1 MRQSVIRAGLAGV
14 AALALLAG
22 CSESPDQS
30 AGNEGV
36 EAATEAA
43 ADAEMVVSAVG
54 SEASGGNASDAAL
67 PELGALPASMPKL
80 AYVYDY
86 AYRLAGEDI
95 GPLQRRHADLCEQQ
109 GPASCRIL
117 GMTKAGDEGETVT
130 GELKLAVATRH
141 ARAFG
146 ALLEDVAEDAGAEQ
160 LSADIASEELSKA
173 IVDTEAQIAARTEL
187 RDRLMEVLR
196 TRKGK
201 VSELVEAERSVAQ
214 VNEEIDQARSWL
226 KEMQGRVAYSTVTV
240 RYKTATPVG
249 GEFLAPIEGA
259 LGSLGSVAGFVVA
272 ALILLGGAALPVI
285 AVVLGARALNRR
297 FGAKAAVAE
306 A

>member
-1 MRQSVIRAGLAGV
+1 MRHSVVKKGLAGA

-22 CSESPDQS
+22 CSEAQDS
-30 AGNEGV
+30 ASASGETTETAV
-36 EAATEAA
+36 DAASDAEAPAADSANEAA
-43 ADAEMVVSAVG
+43 APERM
-54 SEASGGNASDAAL
+54 
-67 PELGALPASMPKL
+67 PELGEVAVNVPQL
-80 AYVYDY
+80 AYVYGY
-86 AYRLAGEDI
+86 AFRLAGEEI

-117 GMTKAGDEGETVT
+117 GMTKSGEDGDTVT
-130 GELKLAVATRH
+130 GELQLAVATKH

-146 ALLEDVAEDAGAEQ
+146 ALLEDVAEDSGAEQ
-160 LSADIASEELSKA
+160 LSADIASEELSKQ
-173 IVDTEAQIAARTEL
+173 IVDTEAHLAARTEL

-226 KEMQGRVAYSTVTV
+226 KEMQGRVAYSKVTV
-240 RYKTATPVG
+240 RYESAGALG
-249 GEFLAPIEGA
+249 GDFLAPIESA
-259 LGSLGSVAGFVVA
+259 FGSLGTVAGFVIA
-272 ALILLGGAALPVI
+272 ALLLLGAAALPVV
-285 AVVLGARALNRR
+285 ALVLGGRALSRR
-297 FGAKAAVAE
+297 WGRRPAE

>member
-1 MRQSVIRAGLAGV
+1 MRRSMIKWGVAGLAT
-14 AALALLAG
+14 LALLGG
-22 CSESPDQS
+22 CSETGDSTS
-30 AGNEGV
+30 AATDAV
-36 EAATEAA
+36 EVATEAS
-43 ADAEMVVSAVG
+43 ADAEMVAADG
-54 SEASGGNASDAAL
+54 AAGEAAL
-67 PELGALPASMPKL
+67 PDLAAPPVSVPKL
-80 AYVYDY
+80 AYVYDFT
-86 AYRLAGEDI
+86 YRLAGEEI

-117 GMTKAGDEGETVT
+117 GMSKSGNDGEAVT
-130 GELKLAVATRH
+130 GQLQMAVATKH

-146 ALLEDVAEDAGAEQ
+146 ALLEDVAVEAGAEQ

-173 IVDTEAQIAARTEL
+173 IVDTEAHLAARTEL

-196 TRKGK
+196 TRKGT

-240 RYKTATPVG
+240 RYETASPVG
-249 GEFLAPIEGA
+249 GDFLSPIQGA
-259 LGSLGSVAGFVVA
+259 IGSLGSVAGFVIA
-272 ALILLGGAALPVI
+272 ALLLMGAAALPVI
-285 AVVLGARALNRR
+285 AVVFGGRALARR
-297 FGAKAAVAE
+297 FGTKAVASE

>member
-1 MRQSVIRAGLAGV
+1 MRHSWIKMSLAGA

-22 CSESPDQS
+22 CSERTGRSTGS
-30 AGNEGV
+30 EAV
-36 EAATEAA
+36 EEVSEAA
-43 ADAEMVVSAVG
+43 ADAEIAAN
-54 SEASGGNASDAAL
+54 EAGGGNGSDSPL
-67 PELGALPASMPKL
+67 PDLGALPVSMPKL
-80 AYVYDY
+80 AYVYTY
-86 AYRLAGEDI
+86 AYRLAGEEI

-109 GPASCRIL
+109 GPAGCRIL
-117 GMTKAGDEGETVT
+117 GMTKAGDEGETIT

-146 ALLEDVAEDAGAEQ
+146 ALLEDVAEEVGAEQ
-160 LSADIASEELSKA
+160 MSADIASEELSKQ
-173 IVDTEAQIAARTEL
+173 IIDTEAQIAARTEL

-240 RYKTATPVG
+240 RYESATPVG
-249 GEFLAPIEGA
+249 GAFLAPIQGA
-259 LGSLGSVAGFVVA
+259 IGSLGSVAGFVVA
-272 ALILLGGAALPVI
+272 ALILLGAAALPVF
-285 AVVLGARALNRR
+285 AVVLGGRALNRR
-297 FGAKAAVAE
+297 FGTKVASAE

>member
-1 MRQSVIRAGLAGV
+1 MRHSMIKWGMAGPAT
-14 AALALLAG
+14 LALLAG
-22 CSESPDQS
+22 CSEADDSTS
-30 AGNEGV
+30 ASIDAVEV
-36 EAATEAA
+36 TAEAAS
-43 ADAEMVVSAVG
+43 DAEMTEAG
-54 SEASGGNASDAAL
+54 STEASNTGEAAL
-67 PELGALPASMPKL
+67 PDLGGVAVSAPKL
-80 AYVYDY
+80 AYVYNF
-86 AYRLAGEDI
+86 AYRLAGEEI
-95 GPLQRRHADLCEQQ
+95 GQLQRRHADLCEQQ

-117 GMTKAGDEGETVT
+117 GMTKAGDEGETIT
-130 GELKLAVATRH
+130 GELKLAVATKH

-146 ALLEDVAEDAGAEQ
+146 ALLEDVAEDVGAEQ

-240 RYKTATPVG
+240 RYETATPVG
-249 GEFLAPIEGA
+249 GDFLAPIQSA

-272 ALILLGGAALPVI
+272 ALILLGAAALPVI
-285 AVVLGARALNRR
+285 AVVLGGRALNRR
-297 FGAKAAVAE
+297 FGVKAAVAE

>member
-1 MRQSVIRAGLAGV
+1 MRRSLIKMSLAGV

-22 CSESPDQS
+22 CNESGDEAAS
-30 AGNEGV
+30 VNESV
-36 EAATEAA
+36 EAVAEAA
-43 ADAEMVVSAVG
+43 VDAEMTSA
-54 SEASGGNASDAAL
+54 DAAPGDAPL
-67 PELGALPASMPKL
+67 PELGALPVSMPKL
-80 AYVYDY
+80 AYAYDY
-86 AYRLAGEDI
+86 AYRLAGEEI

-117 GMTKAGDEGETVT
+117 GMTKAGDEGETIT
-130 GELKLAVATRH
+130 GELKLAVATKH

-146 ALLEDVAEDAGAEQ
+146 ALLEDVAEDVGAEQ

-214 VNEEIDQARSWL
+214 VNEEIDQAKSWL

-240 RYKTATPVG
+240 RYETATPVG
-249 GEFLAPIEGA
+249 GDFLAPIQSA

-272 ALILLGGAALPVI
+272 ALILLGAAALPVI
-285 AVVLGARALNRR
+285 AVVLGGRALNRR
-297 FGAKAAVAE
+297 FGVKAAVAE

>member
-1 MRQSVIRAGLAGV
+1 MRHSLIKLGMTG
-14 AALALLAG
+14 AAMLALLAG
-22 CSESPDQS
+22 CSESTDS
-30 AGNEGV
+30 ASSGAEV
-36 EAATEAA
+36 MEVATEAA
-43 ADAEMVVSAVG
+43 ADAEMVAT
-54 SEASGGNASDAAL
+54 SESGDAAL
-67 PELGALPASMPKL
+67 SDLGGVEVSVPKL
-80 AYVYDY
+80 AYVYDFK
-86 AYRLAGEDI
+86 YRLAGEEI

-117 GMTKAGDEGETVT
+117 GMSKTGDDGEAVT
-130 GELKLAVATRH
+130 GELKLAVATKH

-146 ALLEDVAEDAGAEQ
+146 ALLEDVAEEAGAEQ
-160 LSADIASEELSKA
+160 LSADIASEELSKQ

-240 RYKTATPVG
+240 RYETATPVG
-249 GEFLAPIEGA
+249 GDFLAPIEGA

-272 ALILLGGAALPVI
+272 ALLLLGAAALPVI
-285 AVVLGARALNRR
+285 ALVLGGRALNRR
-297 FGAKAAVAE
+297 FGAKATVAE